1 MEQKE
6 FFIEFGK
13 ALYHI
18 DAIYADFS
26 KKSNV
31 SPTLLWILYALND
44 GKVHT
49 QKDLCYD
56 WSLPK
61 STVNT
66 LISELKNNDYITL
79 NPIKGKR
86 REMTILLTSK
96 GKSYADSVLENIYQ
110 KEKKVFDTF
119 KNQASILL
127 EKLTFLENLLK
138 Q

>member
-13 ALYHI
+13 TLYHI

-79 NPIKGKR
+79 CPIKGKR

-96 GKSYADSVLENIYQ
+96 GKSYADSVLENIYK

>member
-6 FFIEFGK
+6 FFVEFGK
-13 ALYHI
+13 TLYHI

-96 GKSYADSVLENIYQ
+96 GKSYADSVLENIYK